1 MTDVLKNYE
10 FWLSV
15 ITVLAAVIELFQSH
29 KQVKISN
36 RQALLDRRINKFLL
50 FKDLLANYSNSIT
63 SLEESILSQDVEFP
77 FIYLTN
83 CSSLE
88 MIANVMK
95 NPLSHEEKNLFLTKC
110 EELEKSAIEVEL
122 IFKSSV
128 SKYMAE
134 FIIVYKKLLQAM
146 HRQQIALNGLKDN
159 NFDQKSCMSLD
170 IFQKKAHDW
179 AEKNKLYETAD
190 TLKKLYQLINDR
202 EVEKKIRKEISLI

>member
-15 ITVLAAVIELFQSH
+15 ITVLAAVIALFQSH

-36 RQALLDRRINKFLL
+36 RQALLDRRIDKFLL
-50 FKDLLANYSNSIT
+50 FKDLLANYSDSIT
-63 SLEESILSQDVEFP
+63 LLEESFLSQDVEFP

-95 NPLSHEEKNLFLTKC
+95 NPLSHEEKKLFLTKC

-146 HRQQIALNGLKDN
+146 LRQQIALNGLKDN
-159 NFDQKSCMSLD
+159 NFDQKSCMSHD
-170 IFQKKAHDW
+170 IFQEKAHEW
-179 AEKNKLYETAD
+179 AENNRLYETAD
-190 TLKKLYQLINDR
+190 TLKKLYQLINDK
-202 EVEKKIRKEISLI
+202 EVEKKIKNEISFI

>member
-1 MTDVLKNYE
+1 MTDVLKNYG

-15 ITVLAAVIELFQSH
+15 ITVLAAVIALFQSH

-63 SLEESILSQDVEFP
+63 LLEESILSQDVEFS

-88 MIANVMK
+88 IIANVMK

-170 IFQKKAHDW
+170 IFQEKAHDW

>member
-1 MTDVLKNYE
+1 MTDVLKNYG

-15 ITVLAAVIELFQSH
+15 ITVLAAVIALFQSH

-63 SLEESILSQDVEFP
+63 LLEESILSQDVEFP

-146 HRQQIALNGLKDN
+146 HRQLIALNGLKDN

-170 IFQKKAHDW
+170 IFQEKVHDW

>member
-1 MTDVLKNYE
+1 MTDVLKNYG

-15 ITVLAAVIELFQSH
+15 ITVLAAVIALFQSH

-170 IFQKKAHDW
+170 IFQK
-179 AEKNKLYETAD
+179 NKLYETAD

>member
-15 ITVLAAVIELFQSH
+15 ITVLAAVIALFQSH

-63 SLEESILSQDVEFP
+63 LLEESILSQDVEFP

-110 EELEKSAIEVEL
+110 EELEKSATEVEL

-170 IFQKKAHDW
+170 IFQEKVHDW

>member
-15 ITVLAAVIELFQSH
+15 ITVLAAVIALFQSH

-50 FKDLLANYSNSIT
+50 FKDLLANYSNCIT
-63 SLEESILSQDVEFP
+63 LLEESILSQDVEFP

-146 HRQQIALNGLKDN
+146 HRQQIALNDLKDN

-170 IFQKKAHDW
+170 IFQEKAHDW

-202 EVEKKIRKEISLI
+202 EVEKKIRKGISLI

>member
-15 ITVLAAVIELFQSH
+15 ITVLAAVIALFQSH

-63 SLEESILSQDVEFP
+63 LLEESILSQDVEFP

-95 NPLSHEEKNLFLTKC
+95 TPLSHEEKNLFLTKC

-170 IFQKKAHDW
+170 IFQEKAHDW

>member
-15 ITVLAAVIELFQSH
+15 ITVLAAVIALFQSH

-63 SLEESILSQDVEFP
+63 LLEESILSQDVEFP

-95 NPLSHEEKNLFLTKC
+95 NPLSHEGKNLFLTKC

-159 NFDQKSCMSLD
+159 NLDQKSCMSLN
-170 IFQKKAHDW
+170 IFQEKAHDW

>member
-15 ITVLAAVIELFQSH
+15 ITVLAAVIALFQSH

-50 FKDLLANYSNSIT
+50 FKDLLANYSNCIT
-63 SLEESILSQDVEFP
+63 LLEESILSQDVEFP

-95 NPLSHEEKNLFLTKC
+95 NPLSHEEKYLFLTKC

-146 HRQQIALNGLKDN
+146 HRQQIALNDLKDN

-170 IFQKKAHDW
+170 IFQEKAHDW

-202 EVEKKIRKEISLI
+202 EVEKKIRKGISLI

>member
-15 ITVLAAVIELFQSH
+15 ITVLAAVIALFQSQ

>member
-15 ITVLAAVIELFQSH
+15 ITVLAAVIALFQSH

-63 SLEESILSQDVEFP
+63 LLEESILSQDVEFP

-170 IFQKKAHDW
+170 IFQEKAHDW

>member
-1 MTDVLKNYE
+1 MTDVLKSYE

-15 ITVLAAVIELFQSH
+15 ITVLVAVIALFQSH

-36 RQALLDRRINKFLL
+36 RQALLDRRIDKFLL
-50 FKDLLANYSNSIT
+50 FKDLLANCSESMIFLNGSN
-63 SLEESILSQDVEFP
+63 LSRNVQFP

-95 NPLSHEEKNLFLTKC
+95 NPLSHEEKKLFLTKC

-146 HRQQIALNGLKDN
+146 HRQQIALKDLEEN
-159 NFDQKSCMSLD
+159 NNYKKTPMPLD
-170 IFQKKAHDW
+170 IYLEETHNL
-179 AEKNKLYETAD
+179 AEENKLYETAD
-190 TLKKLYQLINDR
+190 TLKKLYQLINDK
-202 EVEKKIRKEISLI
+202 EVEKKIKKEISLI

>member
-1 MTDVLKNYE
+1 MTDVLKNYG

-15 ITVLAAVIELFQSH
+15 ITVLAAVIALFQSH

>member
-1 MTDVLKNYE
+1 MTDVLKNYG

-15 ITVLAAVIELFQSH
+15 ITVLAAVIALFQSH

-63 SLEESILSQDVEFP
+63 LLEESILSQDVEFP

-95 NPLSHEEKNLFLTKC
+95 NPLSHEEKNFFLTKC

-170 IFQKKAHDW
+170 IFQEKVHDW

-202 EVEKKIRKEISLI
+202 EVEKRIRKEISLI

>member
-1 MTDVLKNYE
+1 MTDVLKSYE

-15 ITVLAAVIELFQSH
+15 ITVLAAVIALFQSH

-63 SLEESILSQDVEFP
+63 LLEESILSQDVEFP

-95 NPLSHEEKNLFLTKC
+95 NPLSHEEKNLFLTKY

-170 IFQKKAHDW
+170 IFQEKVHDW

>member
-1 MTDVLKNYE
+1 MTDVLKNYG

-15 ITVLAAVIELFQSH
+15 ITVLAAVIALFQSH

-63 SLEESILSQDVEFP
+63 LLEESILSQDVEFP

-170 IFQKKAHDW
+170 IFQEKVHDW

-202 EVEKKIRKEISLI
+202 EVEKKNRKEISLI

>member
-1 MTDVLKNYE
+1 MTDVLKNYG

-15 ITVLAAVIELFQSH
+15 ITVLAAVIALFQSH

-63 SLEESILSQDVEFP
+63 LLEESILSQDVEFP

-170 IFQKKAHDW
+170 IFQEKAHDW

>member
-1 MTDVLKNYE
+1 M
-10 FWLSV
+10 
-15 ITVLAAVIELFQSH
+15 AAVIALFQSH

>member
-15 ITVLAAVIELFQSH
+15 ITVLAAVIALFQSH

-63 SLEESILSQDVEFP
+63 LLEESILSQDVEFP

-134 FIIVYKKLLQAM
+134 FIIVYKKLLQVM
-146 HRQQIALNGLKDN
+146 YRQQIALNGLKDN

-170 IFQKKAHDW
+170 IFQEKAHDW

>member
-15 ITVLAAVIELFQSH
+15 ITVLAAVIALFQSH

-63 SLEESILSQDVEFP
+63 LLEESILSQDVEFP

-146 HRQQIALNGLKDN
+146 HRQQIALNDLKDN

-170 IFQKKAHDW
+170 IFQEKAHDW

>member
-15 ITVLAAVIELFQSH
+15 ITVLAAVIALFQSH

-63 SLEESILSQDVEFP
+63 LLEESILSQDVEFP

-95 NPLSHEEKNLFLTKC
+95 NPLSHEGKNLFLTKC
-110 EELEKSAIEVEL
+110 EELGKSAIEVEL

-159 NFDQKSCMSLD
+159 NLDQKSCMSLN
-170 IFQKKAHDW
+170 IFQEKAHDW

-190 TLKKLYQLINDR
+190 TLKKLYQRINDR

>member
-15 ITVLAAVIELFQSH
+15 ITVLAAVIALFQSH

-36 RQALLDRRINKFLL
+36 RQALLDRRINKFIL

-63 SLEESILSQDVEFP
+63 LLEESILSQDVEFP

-146 HRQQIALNGLKDN
+146 HRQQIALNDLKDN

-170 IFQKKAHDW
+170 IFQEKAHDW

>member
-1 MTDVLKNYE
+1 M
-10 FWLSV
+10 
-15 ITVLAAVIELFQSH
+15 
-29 KQVKISN
+29 
-36 RQALLDRRINKFLL
+36 
-50 FKDLLANYSNSIT
+50 
-63 SLEESILSQDVEFP
+63 
-77 FIYLTN
+77 
-83 CSSLE
+83 
-88 MIANVMK
+88 
-95 NPLSHEEKNLFLTKC
+95 
-110 EELEKSAIEVEL
+110 EKSAIEVEL

-170 IFQKKAHDW
+170 IFQEKAHDW

>member
-15 ITVLAAVIELFQSH
+15 ITVLAAVIALFQSH

-63 SLEESILSQDVEFP
+63 LLEESILSQDVEFP

-95 NPLSHEEKNLFLTKC
+95 NPLSHEGKNLFLTKC
-110 EELEKSAIEVEL
+110 EELGKSAIEVEL

-159 NFDQKSCMSLD
+159 NLDQKSCMSLN
-170 IFQKKAHDW
+170 IFQEKAHDW

>member
-1 MTDVLKNYE
+1 MTDVLKNYG
-10 FWLSV
+10 FLLSV
-15 ITVLAAVIELFQSH
+15 ITVLAAVIALFQSH

-95 NPLSHEEKNLFLTKC
+95 NPLSHEEKNLFPTKC

>member
-1 MTDVLKNYE
+1 MTDVLKNYG

-15 ITVLAAVIELFQSH
+15 ITVLAAVIALFQSH

-63 SLEESILSQDVEFP
+63 SLEESILSQYVEFP

>member
-10 FWLSV
+10 FRLSV
-15 ITVLAAVIELFQSH
+15 ITVLAAVIALFQSH

>member
-1 MTDVLKNYE
+1 MTDVLKNYG

-15 ITVLAAVIELFQSH
+15 ITVLAAVIALFQSH

-63 SLEESILSQDVEFP
+63 LLEESILSQDVEFP

-159 NFDQKSCMSLD
+159 NFDQKSCMSID
-170 IFQKKAHDW
+170 IFQEKVNDW

>member
-15 ITVLAAVIELFQSH
+15 ITVLAAVIALFQSH

-63 SLEESILSQDVEFP
+63 LLEESILSQDVEFP

-122 IFKSSV
+122 IFKSSA

-134 FIIVYKKLLQAM
+134 FIIVYKKLLQVM
-146 HRQQIALNGLKDN
+146 YRQQIALNGLKDN

-170 IFQKKAHDW
+170 IFQEKAHDW

>member
-1 MTDVLKNYE
+1 MTDVLKNYG

-15 ITVLAAVIELFQSH
+15 ITVLAAVIALFQSH

-63 SLEESILSQDVEFP
+63 LLEESILSQDVEFP

-95 NPLSHEEKNLFLTKC
+95 NPLSHEEKNFFLTKC

-170 IFQKKAHDW
+170 IFQEKVHDW

>member
-15 ITVLAAVIELFQSH
+15 ITVLAAVIALFQSH

>member
-15 ITVLAAVIELFQSH
+15 ITVLAAVIALFQSH

-170 IFQKKAHDW
+170 IFQKKRMIG
-179 AEKNKLYETAD
+179 
-190 TLKKLYQLINDR
+190 LKKTNYTKQQTH
-202 EVEKKIRKEISLI
+202 

>member
-1 MTDVLKNYE
+1 
-10 FWLSV
+10 
-15 ITVLAAVIELFQSH
+15 
-29 KQVKISN
+29 
-36 RQALLDRRINKFLL
+36 
-50 FKDLLANYSNSIT
+50 
-63 SLEESILSQDVEFP
+63 
-77 FIYLTN
+77 
-83 CSSLE
+83 

-95 NPLSHEEKNLFLTKC
+95 NPLSHEEKYLFLTKC

-146 HRQQIALNGLKDN
+146 HRQQIALNDLKDN

-170 IFQKKAHDW
+170 IFQEKAHDW

-202 EVEKKIRKEISLI
+202 EVEKKIRKGISLI

>member
-1 MTDVLKNYE
+1 MTDVLKNYG

-15 ITVLAAVIELFQSH
+15 MTVLAAVIALFQSH

-63 SLEESILSQDVEFP
+63 LLEESILSQDVEFP

-95 NPLSHEEKNLFLTKC
+95 NPLSHEEKNFFLTKC

-170 IFQKKAHDW
+170 IFQEKVHDW

>member
-1 MTDVLKNYE
+1 MTDVLKNYG

-15 ITVLAAVIELFQSH
+15 ITVLAAVIALFQSH

-63 SLEESILSQDVEFP
+63 LLEESILSQDVEFP

-95 NPLSHEEKNLFLTKC
+95 NPLSHEEKNFFLTKC

-159 NFDQKSCMSLD
+159 IFDQKSCMSLD
-170 IFQKKAHDW
+170 IFQEKVHDW

>member
-15 ITVLAAVIELFQSH
+15 ITVLAAVIALFQSH

-63 SLEESILSQDVEFP
+63 LLEESILSQDVEFP

-122 IFKSSV
+122 IYKSSV

-159 NFDQKSCMSLD
+159 NFDQKSCISLD
-170 IFQKKAHDW
+170 IFQEKAHDW

>member
-1 MTDVLKNYE
+1 MPDILKDYE

-15 ITVLAAVIELFQSH
+15 ITALVAVVALFQSH

-36 RQALLDRRINKFLL
+36 RQALLDRRIDKYLL
-50 FKDLLANYSNSIT
+50 FKDLLKNYGDSIT
-63 SLEESILSQDVEFP
+63 LLGESDLCVDVEFP

-95 NPLSHEEKNLFLTKC
+95 NPLSHEEKKLFLTKC

-122 IFKSSV
+122 IYKSSV

-134 FIIVYKKLLQAM
+134 FILVYTKLLRAM
-146 HRQQIALNGLKDN
+146 HRQQIALKDLKEDN
-159 NFDQKSCMSLD
+159 HVKTRMTLD
-170 IFQKKAHDW
+170 EFQEKARGF
-179 AEKNKLYETAD
+179 AEKTKLSETAD
-190 TLKKLYQLINDR
+190 TLKKLYKLINDK
-202 EVEKKIRKEISLI
+202 EVEKKIKKEISLI